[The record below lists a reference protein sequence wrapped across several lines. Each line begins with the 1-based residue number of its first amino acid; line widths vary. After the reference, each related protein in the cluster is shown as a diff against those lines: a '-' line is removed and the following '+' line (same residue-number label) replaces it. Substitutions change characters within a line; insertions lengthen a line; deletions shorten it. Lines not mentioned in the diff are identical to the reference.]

1 MGLQTVKLMRSAMV
15 GVVCGAAV
23 MAAAQGKKHET
34 PTWELYGGYSFF
46 YPGGD
51 VHGVQPGGILPIASE
66 LESSPKGIGVG
77 VTYNF
82 TRVLGLTV
90 DASAHKSSGEVGL
103 SNRIDD
109 DGFYTLSAGPKFTL
123 RTRHFAPFAEVL
135 VGGHKLSPDAFH
147 GDTRFGVMAGLGV
160 DAKLGHHFEWRVLRA
175 DYVYSN
181 HHVGIDASVPAS
193 TVRGVRLQS
202 GIVYRFGGHRRDV
215 DAVAVVAPVVAPRP
229 AVVTTLPVVEAAH
242 VAPIPA
248 VVAPVVERHIDVAVA
263 KRLALRSVY
272 FPTDQPTP
280 QNPQGGLLESQQ
292 ELLAPIAADFAVALR
307 GDPSAR
313 LRLEGHADPRATV
326 EHNQG
331 LSERRV
337 AVVKAYLVGHGVPA
351 ESIDTKA
358 DGEMVEMSEAQV
370 REAVERNPELNEEQ
384 RSKLLGNMETVVLA
398 SNRRVDISLSTGEV
412 SKREYPFNAADA
424 VSLLRQAKAK

>member
-34 PTWELYGGYSFF
+34 PKWELYGGYSFF

-66 LESSPKGIGVG
+66 LESSPKGLGVG

-109 DGFYTLSAGPKFTL
+109 DGFYSLSAGPKFTL
-123 RTRHFAPFAEVL
+123 HTHHFAPFAEVL

-215 DAVAVVAPVVAPRP
+215 DTVAVVAPIVEPRP
-229 AVVTTLPVVEAAH
+229 VVVTTLPVVEA
-242 VAPIPA
+242 VAPAP
-248 VVAPVVERHIDVAVA
+248 VVAAPVVERHIDVAVA
-263 KRLALRSVY
+263 KRLALRSIY

-280 QNPQGGLLESQQ
+280 QNPDGGLLESQQ

-307 GDPSAR
+307 SDPSAR
-313 LRLEGHADPRATV
+313 LRLEGHADPRSTV

-337 AVVKAYLVGHGVPA
+337 QRVKSYLVAQGVPA

-358 DGEMVEMSEAQV
+358 DGELVEMSEAQV
-370 REAVERNPELNEEQ
+370 RAAVERNPELNEEQ
-384 RSKLLGNMETVVLA
+384 RAKLLKNMEIIVLA

-412 SKREYPFNAADA
+412 SKREYPFNAAD
-424 VSLLRQAKAK
+424 SMTLLREAKAR